1 MNNMNV
7 IKVQNLN
14 KSFFQGKEK
23 IEVLK
28 NLNLEVKQ
36 GEVLALMGESGSG
49 KSTLLHVID
58 GIMDFDSG
66 VIEVLGN
73 DIKKLSDNKKTALR
87 LNSIGFVYQYHHLL
101 SDFTTLENVMIPQLV
116 LRRKK
121 SEAKKSAEEILEKLG
136 LKDRLTHRPA
146 ELSGGQQ
153 QRVAI
158 ARALANNPKI
168 IFADEPTGNL
178 DSANSKSVMDIF
190 LDLAREKNTTLVIA
204 THSET
209 ISKKTDRIFTL

>member
-1 MNNMNV
+1 MNV

-14 KSFFQGKEK
+14 KSFSQGKER

-36 GEVLALMGESGSG
+36 GEILALMGESGSG
-49 KSTLLHVID
+49 KSTLLHVMD

-66 VIEVLGN
+66 LIEVLGK
-73 DIKKLSDNKKTALR
+73 DISKLSDNKKTELR

-101 SDFTTLENVMIPQLV
+101 SDFTTLENVMMPQLTLKV
-116 LRRKK
+116 KK
-121 SEAKKSAEEILEKLG
+121 AEAKKNAEEILVKLG
-136 LKDRLTHRPA
+136 LKERLTHRPA

-158 ARALANNPKI
+158 ARALVNHPKI

-178 DSANSKSVMDIF
+178 DSNNAKSVMDIF
-190 LDLAREKNTTLVIA
+190 LELAREKNTTLVIA

-209 ISKKTDRIFTL
+209 ISKKTDRVFTL

>member
-1 MNNMNV
+1 MSNSV

-14 KSFFQGKEK
+14 KSFSQGEQK

-36 GEVLALMGESGSG
+36 GEIIALTGESGSG
-49 KSTLLHVID
+49 KSTLLHVIG

-66 VIEVLGN
+66 SVEILGN
-73 DIKKLSDNKKTALR
+73 NIKELSDNKMTELR
-87 LNSIGFVYQYHHLL
+87 LRNIGFVYQYHHLL
-101 SDFTTLENVMIPQLV
+101 SDFTTLENVMMPQLTQRV
-116 LRRKK
+116 KKAEARKN
-121 SEAKKSAEEILEKLG
+121 AEEILERLG
-136 LKDRLTHRPA
+136 LKERLTHRPG

-158 ARALANNPKI
+158 ARALANHPKI

-178 DSANSKSVMDIF
+178 DSDNSKAVMDMF
-190 LDLAREKNTTLVIA
+190 LELAREKNTTLVIA

-209 ISKKTDRIFTL
+209 ISKKTDRVFTL